1 MPTTL
6 THPEPP
12 LTRADHARFD
22 AWFKREASLPEI
34 ARDLALPVVELAD
47 WAAQPHIRARLAAVK
62 QVAQDRNDLLHVDA
76 KHHALF
82 RLTTL
87 VRLSDNNESARK
99 AATRILMTRLDD
111 PPPRQ
116 TAAKLFPPLDAL
128 MPHASMPSS
137 TFDIPPARPAPALP
151 QLSSTPHPLD
161 ASMPLDPM
169 PSPPPERSPLNPG
182 RHALQPAPSVIAP
195 PALFQTPSLLAPAD
209 TLPAAFETPRRT
221 NGLSASS
228 LLQSAGT
235 TTTRAPQSTRRD
247 SS

>member
-1 MPTTL
+1 VPTTL

-12 LTRADHARFD
+12 LTPADHARFD

-116 TAAKLFPPLDAL
+116 TAAR
-128 MPHASMPSS
+128 PSPS
-137 TFDIPPARPAPALP
+137 
-151 QLSSTPHPLD
+151 LD
-161 ASMPLDPM
+161 ASTPPAIHPAQLPQDFSSLLDHLMPPAST
-169 PSPPPERSPLNPG
+169 PSPLPDFTPVNQEL
-182 RHALQPAPSVIAP
+182 HARQPAPSVIAP
-195 PALFQTPSLLAPAD
+195 PAPFPTQSLLAPAE
-209 TLPAAFETPRRT
+209 TLPAAFDTPRRS
-221 NGLSASS
+221 NRLSPSS
-228 LLQSAGT
+228 LLRSAGT
-235 TTTRAPQSTRRD
+235 TTTRAPHSTRRD